1 MKTWKTGQTM
11 HRFRIVGVC
20 VGAAAL
26 LVACGGGDQ
35 EAAVGTTASGSAPL
49 QVVRGVHPVVIAT
62 IDGKIQARML
72 IDTGAS
78 VTLLASNLVPRGRIV
93 DICLT
98 PTACVKNF
106 PVDISAST
114 YSNPKPGYYN
124 GLIGWDLLSK
134 LVTTIDYK
142 NSRVSFG
149 APNTGSVVRYSLDT
163 WGRPQAPILVAGKSM
178 GVMLLDTG
186 SSYVRV
192 TDAQS
197 QALGSAFVPSG
208 REVSFTFNAS
218 ETTTLSTP
226 VPVCVGTLCAAQ
238 VILQKAS
245 WSAVGGS
252 YFRNFNVTIDGP
264 AGVFRLAQETP
275 GVLISALSRY
285 GIQLA
290 IDDASR
296 IVVVGSGSPADR
308 AVIGTSDQLLSINGQ
323 SVDSLGYL
331 GAMAI
336 LEDPSTTSI
345 KLTLQGSGQTRDVT
359 LQMSVAG

>member
-1 MKTWKTGQTM
+1 M
-11 HRFRIVGVC
+11 HSFRMVGVSAG
-20 VGAAAL
+20 VAVL

-49 QVVRGVHPVVIAT
+49 QIVRGVHPVVMAT

-78 VTLLASNLVPRGRIV
+78 VTLLASGLVPRGRVV

-98 PTACVKNF
+98 PTACVKNL

-124 GLIGWDLLSK
+124 GLVGWDLLSK

-149 APNTGSVVRYSLDT
+149 TPNSGSVLRYSLDT
-163 WGRPQAPILVAGKSM
+163 SGRPQAPIVVAGKSM

-192 TDAQS
+192 TDTQS
-197 QALGSAFVPSG
+197 QELGSAFVPAG
-208 REVSFTFNAS
+208 TEVSFTFNAS
-218 ETTTLSTP
+218 ETTTLSAP
-226 VPVCVGTLCAAQ
+226 VPVCVSALCSAQ
-238 VILQKAS
+238 VVLQKAS

-275 GVLISALSRY
+275 GALISALSRY

-296 IVVVGSGSPADR
+296 IVVVGSGSPAER

-336 LEDPSTTSI
+336 LEDPSVTSI
-345 KLTLQGSGQTRDVT
+345 KLILQSSGKTRDVT
-359 LQMSVAG
+359 LQNSTAG